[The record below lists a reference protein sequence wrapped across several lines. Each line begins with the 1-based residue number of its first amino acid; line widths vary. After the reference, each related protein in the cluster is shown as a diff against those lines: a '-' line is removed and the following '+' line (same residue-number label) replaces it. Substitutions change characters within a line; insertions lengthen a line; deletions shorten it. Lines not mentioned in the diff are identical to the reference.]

1 MNILCT
7 SIRMLYVCVFLQYV
21 SVAVFD
27 KNKHKKKEL
36 TLFSSSSSLTY
47 GTFLKNICLS
57 CAPHCTTGWHTGFG
71 DLPVTPVKQIYCP
84 EKLRVGQL
92 SLSMTVFYAL
102 YITLSQHQQNASPH
116 SKGDYLFFMLSDANC
131 VHISPVVV

>member
-102 YITLSQHQQNASPH
+102 YITLS
-116 SKGDYLFFMLSDANC
+116 
-131 VHISPVVV
+131 

>member
-1 MNILCT
+1 M
-7 SIRMLYVCVFLQYV
+7 SP
-21 SVAVFD
+21 VAVFD

-57 CAPHCTTGWHTGFG
+57 CAPHFTTGWHTGFG

-102 YITLSQHQQNASPH
+102 YITLS
-116 SKGDYLFFMLSDANC
+116 
-131 VHISPVVV
+131 